1 MINREVEFIN
11 LARIDLLKGRTD
23 VNRDAI
29 SQILLENY
37 DKKFEQEIG
46 FYYEDSICP
55 PNEYVDLII
64 QEIKTDFYAATE
76 ERIEVINYWGHIHEK
91 NMSTSLH
98 NHDNSYVSVVVYL
111 KIPKGSGSIVFFP
124 RFNQYDNAAYAS
136 KFQPE
141 EGEYYI
147 FPGYLDHAVTRN
159 MSDEKRIS
167 LSFNFKKVE
176 IAPPISV

>member
-1 MINREVEFIN
+1 M
-11 LARIDLLKGRTD
+11 K
-23 VNRDAI
+23 
-29 SQILLENY
+29 NY

-55 PNEYVDLII
+55 PNQYVDQII

-91 NMSTSLH
+91 KYMSTSLH

-111 KIPKGSGSIVFFP
+111 KIPKGSGSIVFLNT
-124 RFNQYDNAAYAS
+124 RFNQYDNNELNAS
-136 KFQPE
+136 KFEPE
-141 EGEYYI
+141 EGVYYI

-167 LSFNFKKVE
+167 LSFNFKK
-176 IAPPISV
+176 S